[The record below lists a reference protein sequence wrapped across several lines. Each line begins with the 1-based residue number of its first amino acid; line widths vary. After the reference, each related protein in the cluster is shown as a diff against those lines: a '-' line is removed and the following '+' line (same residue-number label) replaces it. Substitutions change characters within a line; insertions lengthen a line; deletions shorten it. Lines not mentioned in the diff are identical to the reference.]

1 MTEPGAFSI
10 ISSLMVIT
18 LRGAPGHL
26 MGRQMSLER
35 EGEDEQ
41 QTSLILGLAAVTSR
55 TSEARDT
62 L

>member
-1 MTEPGAFSI
+1 
-10 ISSLMVIT
+10 
-18 LRGAPGHL
+18 
-26 MGRQMSLER
+26 MGRQMSLEQ

-55 TSEARDT
+55 TSEAGDT